1 MLVHAISTSTA
12 INQIKE
18 IYTKIPD
25 PNERKQFVY
34 ILSNPKQPGTLKIG
48 YVKKKSATK
57 RAIELGKAT
66 GVQGTFKVEFTIL
79 TPDGFKLEKIIHKF
93 LHEYRDDLKK
103 EHFTISKTDVYQKLA
118 KELHLN
124 LVPYDPCKDED
135 THSGEYKCNAC
146 KKSFNS
152 ECKLEK
158 HMKSKKHYDVVNK
171 KFDCSCGN
179 TYRDK
184 KECNDHKKKCDIHKA
199 NRKLITS
206 SENENT
212 IDYLQKYNAI
222 PIISSE
228 QYEDLLKKMEL
239 SHLTEEEIYEVEKYS
254 YINEVKINQSEVD
267 KAKIFF
273 TVWINSSIRNKLK
286 NIEFEK
292 VNTKH
297 PSSSERLN
305 IIYDLN
311 YKIGI
316 SNSYETTIINRD
328 KFENVVDY
336 VWENKNKILTIFNK
350 ESKSEKKTYESVI
363 KIIKCIYKEWSGINF
378 IPLTSKNGKRQ
389 NKTLNYCME
398 YKNDIIEKLI
408 KKRVE
413 NRVCG
418 DIVCITKC

>member
-12 INQIKE
+12 INEIKE

-66 GVQGTFKVEFTIL
+66 GVQGTFNVEFTIL
-79 TPDGFKLEKIIHKF
+79 APDGFKLEKIIHKF

-118 KELHLN
+118 NELHLN

-158 HMKSKKHYDVVNK
+158 HMKSKKHYDV
-171 KFDCSCGN
+171 
-179 TYRDK
+179 Y
-184 KECNDHKKKCDIHKA
+184 KA

-254 YINEVKINQSEVD
+254 YIYEVKINQSEVD

-389 NKTLNYCME
+389 NKTLNYRME

-408 KKRVE
+408 KKK
-413 NRVCG
+413 G
-418 DIVCITKC
+418 